1 MTKVIEQASGD
12 MWTMFQG
19 DCCEV
24 IAGIPDDSIDFGIHS
39 PPFANLYIYSDSMAD
54 MGNAANS
61 DEFFEH
67 YSYLIRELFRTTVPG
82 RLCAVHC
89 KDLPLYFNRDGAA
102 GLDDFP
108 GDIIRAFSACGWTY
122 HSRVTI
128 WKDPVIEMQRTKN
141 NGLLHKTLCRDSSQ
155 VRQGM
160 ADYLLVF
167 RKITGD
173 SLMSD
178 KPVTRNPSSDFTG
191 DEKAWRRSHCFSRY
205 VGSKDA
211 IRIGSYCVGGMPDTY
226 GENGNNSEGFGLE
239 VWQRYASPV
248 WFDISQTRVLNYRL
262 ARDEQDEKH
271 ICPLQLDVIERSVE
285 LWTNPEDVVLSPFA
299 GVGSEGVGSISC
311 GRRFVGIELKDSY
324 FAQAVGNLKV
334 AESKRKADSKLL
346 F

>member
-1 MTKVIEQASGD
+1 MKVINQECGEQ
-12 MWTMFQG
+12 WQLYQG

-24 IAGIPDDSIDFGIHS
+24 IEGIPDDSIDFGIHS

-54 MGNAANS
+54 MGNASNS

-67 YSYLIRELFRTTVPG
+67 YRYLIRELFRTTVPG

-108 GDIIRAFSACGWTY
+108 GDIIRAFRDCGWTY

-167 RKITGD
+167 RKIVGD
-173 SLMSD
+173 SLMSA
-178 KPVTRNPSSDFTG
+178 KPVKRDPPEHFKG
-191 DEKAWRRSHCFSRY
+191 DEKAWRRTNCFSHY
-205 VGSKDA
+205 VGSEEP
-211 IRIGSYCVGGMPDTY
+211 IRMSNYCNGGLPATAGN
-226 GENGNNSEGFGLE
+226 GEGHHEGFGLE

-285 LWTNPEDVVLSPFA
+285 LWTNPNDVVLSPFA
-299 GVGSEGVGSISC
+299 GVGSEGHGAVLC
-311 GRRFVGIELKDSY
+311 GRRFIGIELKDSY
-324 FAQAVGNLKV
+324 YHQAISNLKV
-334 AESKRKADSKLL
+334 AESVWKQRNNLL